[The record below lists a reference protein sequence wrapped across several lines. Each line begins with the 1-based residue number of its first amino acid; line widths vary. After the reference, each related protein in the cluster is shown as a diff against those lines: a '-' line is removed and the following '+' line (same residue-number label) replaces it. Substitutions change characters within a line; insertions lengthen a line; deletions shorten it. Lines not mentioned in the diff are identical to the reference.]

1 MTRKNFIA
9 GNWKM
14 NNTIGEAVVLAQEIS
29 NHFYRDWT
37 DKVDVAVCPPYVDLK
52 PVRTVFD
59 FDKVKI
65 SVGAQNVYWEPK
77 GAFTGEISI
86 PMLREIGC
94 AYCIVGHSERR
105 TLFGETN
112 EEVNKKTRALLEARI
127 NPIVCVGESLAVRD
141 EGTYLEFVTAQVRAA
156 FAGIDAF
163 EVKGAVVAYEPV
175 WAIGTGRTATPEQA
189 QEVLEFVTA
198 QVRAAFAGID
208 AFEVKGAVVAY
219 EPVWAIGTGRTATP
233 EQAQEVCSAIRATLG
248 ELFGEDVADQMRVLY
263 GGSMN
268 EGNAELLLAEPD
280 IDGGLIG
287 GAALKAKSFVEIVKA
302 AMA

>member
-1 MTRKNFIA
+1 MARKNLIA

-59 FDKVKI
+59 FDKTKI
-65 SVGAQNVYWEPK
+65 SVGAQNVHWESS

-94 AYCIVGHSERR
+94 EFCIVGHSERR

-112 EEVNKKTRALLEARI
+112 EGVNKKVRALIDARI
-127 NPIVCVGESLAVRD
+127 KPIVCVGESLAVRD
-141 EGTYLEFVTAQVRAA
+141 DGTYLEFVTAQVKAA
-156 FAGIDAF
+156 FAGVDAA
-163 EVKGAVVAYEPV
+163 EAKDCVVAYEP
-175 WAIGTGRTATPEQA
+175 I
-189 QEVLEFVTA
+189 
-198 QVRAAFAGID
+198 
-208 AFEVKGAVVAY
+208 
-219 EPVWAIGTGRTATP
+219 WAIGTGRTATP
-233 EQAQEVCSAIRATLG
+233 EQAQEVCHAVRAQLA
-248 ELFGEDVADQMRVLY
+248 ELFGVETAEGMRVLY

-268 EGNAELLLAEPD
+268 EGNAELLLAEQD

-287 GAALKAKSFVEIVKA
+287 GASLKAKSFVEIVKA
-302 AMA
+302 AMK